1 MDAASSAV
9 LLASDSVLV
18 PGMGMRRHFFLQVEC
33 VVKIALVQTNPIIGA
48 FERNL
53 RQVLHWIGKAKQ
65 AGCDLVVF
73 PELTLCGY
81 PPQDLLERS
90 AFLEGHDRVLVD
102 LIKQLEGITCIIG
115 VPERRQGPGKPLY
128 NSAFVLEQNKIAFR
142 ARKQLLPTYDV
153 FDETRYFEPGTTSTI
168 FPFHGLHCGLTIC
181 EDIWW
186 TSQAYPAN
194 PLKDFVIGPVVPDCL
209 INLSA
214 SPYHHGK
221 IEERQRIFGQ
231 LCRDNNLPLLYV
243 NQVGGQDGLI
253 FDGHSMVI
261 TPGGTLRTV
270 AAGFAEDMLLVESED
285 WSNTGAE
292 PLVDSVADVEQALV
306 LGVRDYLH
314 KTGFRQ
320 AVLGLSG
327 GIDSA
332 VTAVIACRALGPEN
346 VLCVAMPSPYTSQA
360 SIDDARQLAANLG
373 CGFEIISISGTME
386 AYRASLSPLFAGLA
400 EDTTEQNIQARIRGN
415 LLMALSNK
423 FNRLLLTTGNK
434 SEMAVGYCTLY
445 GDMSG
450 GLAVIADVPKIM
462 VYALAHLFNRDG
474 EVIPERIIT
483 RPPTAELKPDQ
494 CDQDDLPPYE
504 VLDVVLQA
512 YLEEQKS
519 IEEIVAGGI
528 DTRLVRDIV
537 RRIKLNEYKR
547 KQAPLG
553 IKVTTKA
560 FGPGRRYPVVQG
572 FVE

>member
-1 MDAASSAV
+1 
-9 LLASDSVLV
+9 LA
-18 PGMGMRRHFFLQVEC
+18 
-33 VVKIALVQTNPIIGA
+33 
-48 FERNL
+48 
-53 RQVLHWIGKAKQ
+53 
-65 AGCDLVVF
+65 
-73 PELTLCGY
+73 ELIQHL
-81 PPQDLLERS
+81 D
-90 AFLEGHDRVLVD
+90 
-102 LIKQLEGITCIIG
+102 GITCIVG

-128 NSAFVLEQNKIAFR
+128 NSALVLERGKIVHR

-153 FDETRYFEPGTTSTI
+153 FDETRYFEPGTSSSV
-168 FPFHGLHCGLTIC
+168 FAFKGLQCGLTIC

-186 TSQAYPAN
+186 SADNYENN
-194 PLKDFVIGPVVPDCL
+194 PVVELSVGPVVPDCL
-209 INLSA
+209 INISA
-214 SPYHHGK
+214 SPYYYGK
-221 IEERQRIFGQ
+221 LEERQRVFAN
-231 LCRDNNLPLLYV
+231 LCRQNNLPLLYA

-253 FDGHSMVI
+253 FDGHSMVV
-261 TPGGTLRTV
+261 TPQGVLHNV
-270 AAGFAEDMLLVESED
+270 AGGFAEEMLV
-285 WSNTGAE
+285 
-292 PLVDSVADVEQALV
+292 VDSEEWHRAGRAPLSDNVSDVEQALV

-314 KTGFRQ
+314 KTGFSK

-332 VTAVIACRALGPEN
+332 VTAVLACKALGPEN
-346 VLCVAMPSPYTSQA
+346 VLCVAMPSPYTSQH
-360 SIDDARQLAANLG
+360 SIDDARALAQNLG
-373 CGFEIISISGTME
+373 CDFQLIGISRAME
-386 AYRASLSPLFAGLA
+386 AYRESLDPLFAGLS
-400 EDTTEQNIQARIRGN
+400 EDATEQNIQARIRGN

-462 VYALAHLFNRDG
+462 VYQLARLMNREK

-512 YLEEQKS
+512 YLEEHKS
-519 IEEIVAGGI
+519 IEAIAESGI
-528 DTRLVRDIV
+528 DIGLVRDIV

>member
-1 MDAASSAV
+1 MKV
-9 LLASDSVLV
+9 
-18 PGMGMRRHFFLQVEC
+18 
-33 VVKIALVQTNPIIGA
+33 ALVQTNPVIGA

-53 RQVLHWIGKAKQ
+53 RQVLHWLAKARQ

-81 PPQDLLERS
+81 PPQDLLERTS
-90 AFLEGHDRVLVD
+90 FLDGHDRALAE
-102 LIKQLEGITCIIG
+102 LIKVLDGISCIVG

-128 NSAFVLEQNKIAFR
+128 NSALVLGQGSIAYR

-153 FDETRYFEPGTTSTI
+153 FDETRYFEPGTTSTV
-168 FPFHGLHCGLTIC
+168 FPFQGLQCGLTIC

-186 TSQAYPAN
+186 NSEAYAAN
-194 PLKDFVIGPVVPDCL
+194 PLQGLVIGSVVPDCL
-209 INLSA
+209 INISA
-214 SPYHHGK
+214 SPYYHGK
-221 IEERQRIFGQ
+221 LAERQQIFAR

-253 FDGHSMVI
+253 FDGHSMVV
-261 TPGGTLRTV
+261 TPQGALHQV
-270 AAGFAEDMLLVESED
+270 ATGFSEDMLV
-285 WSNTGAE
+285 
-292 PLVDSVADVEQALV
+292 VDSEQWHLDGTQSLTDSITDVEEALV

-314 KTGFRQ
+314 KTGFTK

-332 VTAVIACRALGPEN
+332 VTAVIACKALGPEN
-346 VLCVAMPSPYTSQA
+346 VLCVAMPSPYTAQYSV
-360 SIDDARQLAANLG
+360 DDARTLAENLG
-373 CGFEIISISGTME
+373 CGFELIPIAQTME
-386 AYRASLSPLFAGLA
+386 AYRQSLAPLFAGLA
-400 EDTTEQNIQARIRGN
+400 EDATEQNIQARIRGN

-423 FNRLLLTTGNK
+423 GNRLLLTTGNK

-462 VYALAHLFNRDG
+462 VYQLARLMNKAG

-512 YLEEQKS
+512 YLEDHQS
-519 IEEIVAGGI
+519 IEAIAAGGI
-528 DTRLVRDIV
+528 DIQLVRDIV

-560 FGPGRRYPVVQG
+560 FGPGRRYPLVQG

>member
-1 MDAASSAV
+1 MKV
-9 LLASDSVLV
+9 
-18 PGMGMRRHFFLQVEC
+18 
-33 VVKIALVQTNPIIGA
+33 ALVQTNPVIGA

-53 RQVLHWIGKAKQ
+53 RQVLHWLAKARQ
-65 AGCDLVVF
+65 AECDLVVF

-81 PPQDLLERS
+81 PPQDLLERTS
-90 AFLEGHDRVLVD
+90 FLDGHDRALAD
-102 LIKQLEGITCIIG
+102 LTKQLDGISCIVG

-128 NSAFVLEQNKIAFR
+128 NAALVLEQGRVAFR

-153 FDETRYFEPGTTSTI
+153 FDETRYFEPGTTSTV
-168 FPFHGLHCGLTIC
+168 FPLQGLQCGLTIC

-186 TSQAYPAN
+186 NSESYATN
-194 PLKDFVIGPVVPDCL
+194 PLQGFVVGSVVPDCL
-209 INLSA
+209 INISA
-214 SPYHHGK
+214 SPYYHGK
-221 IEERQRIFGQ
+221 LAERQQIFSR

-243 NQVGGQDGLI
+243 NQVGGQDGLV

-261 TPGGTLRTV
+261 TPQGELHRV
-270 AAGFAEDMLLVESED
+270 AAGFGEDMLVVDSEQ
-285 WSNTGAE
+285 WRQGGAQALE
-292 PLVDSVADVEQALV
+292 DSVADVEAALV

-314 KTGFRQ
+314 KSGFSK

-332 VTAVIACRALGPEN
+332 VTAVIACKALGPEN
-346 VLCVAMPSPYTSQA
+346 VLCVAMPSPYTAQYSV
-360 SIDDARQLAANLG
+360 DDARRLAENLG
-373 CGFEIISISGTME
+373 CGFELIPIAQTME
-386 AYRASLSPLFAGLA
+386 AYRQSLAPFFDGLA
-400 EDTTEQNIQARIRGN
+400 EDATEQNIQARIRGN

-423 FNRLLLTTGNK
+423 GNRLLLTTGNK

-450 GLAVIADVPKIM
+450 GLAVIADVPKVM
-462 VYALAHLFNRDG
+462 VYQLARLMNRAG

-483 RPPTAELKPDQ
+483 RPPSAELKPDQ

-512 YLEEQKS
+512 YLEDHKS
-519 IEEIVAGGI
+519 IEDIAAGGI
-528 DTRLVRDIV
+528 DIQLVRDIV
-537 RRIKLNEYKR
+537 RRIKFNEYKR

-560 FGPGRRYPVVQG
+560 FGPGRRYPLVQG

>member
-1 MDAASSAV
+1 
-9 LLASDSVLV
+9 
-18 PGMGMRRHFFLQVEC
+18 
-33 VVKIALVQTNPIIGA
+33 VKVALVQTNPVIGA

-53 RQVLHWIGKAKQ
+53 RQVLHWLAKARQ

-81 PPQDLLERS
+81 PPQDLLERTS
-90 AFLEGHDRVLVD
+90 FLDGHDRALAE
-102 LIKQLEGITCIIG
+102 LIKGLDGISCIVG

-128 NSAFVLEQNKIAFR
+128 NSALVLGQGSIAYR

-153 FDETRYFEPGTTSTI
+153 FDETRYFEPGTTSTV
-168 FPFHGLHCGLTIC
+168 FPFQGLQCGLTIC

-186 TSQAYPAN
+186 NSEAYAAN
-194 PLKDFVIGPVVPDCL
+194 PLQGLVIGSVVPDCL
-209 INLSA
+209 INISA
-214 SPYHHGK
+214 SPYYHGK
-221 IEERQRIFGQ
+221 LAERQQIFAR

-253 FDGHSMVI
+253 FDGHSMVM
-261 TPGGTLRTV
+261 TPQGALHQV
-270 AAGFAEDMLLVESED
+270 ATGFSEDMLV
-285 WSNTGAE
+285 
-292 PLVDSVADVEQALV
+292 VDSEQWHLAGTQSLTDSITDVEEALV

-314 KTGFRQ
+314 KTGFTK

-332 VTAVIACRALGPEN
+332 VTAVIACKALGPEN
-346 VLCVAMPSPYTSQA
+346 VLCVAMPSPYTAQYSV
-360 SIDDARQLAANLG
+360 DDARTLAENLG
-373 CGFEIISISGTME
+373 CGFELIPIAQTME
-386 AYRASLSPLFAGLA
+386 AYRQSLAPLFVGLA
-400 EDTTEQNIQARIRGN
+400 EDATEQNIQARIRGN

-423 FNRLLLTTGNK
+423 GNRLLLTTGNK

-462 VYALAHLFNRDG
+462 VYQLARLVNQAG

-512 YLEEQKS
+512 YLEDRQS
-519 IEEIVAGGI
+519 IEAIAAGGI
-528 DTRLVRDIV
+528 DIQLVRDIV

-560 FGPGRRYPVVQG
+560 FGPGRRYPLVQG